1 MVCNDA
7 LETFW
12 FFNNRS
18 IIIVLAVP
26 FPELIYLILS
36 LSLSLSLSLYLS
48 FSFSFCF
55 LSLINST
62 KQSIFRLLGNNSR
75 RFPNFFFSPCSFYF
89 PLCLFILSSL
99 AFSLSLFPLCLFI
112 LSVYLFSPCSFSFPL
127 SRIACVKQNRRRH
140 YIGILLGR

>member
-89 PLCLFILSSL
+89 PLCLSI
-99 AFSLSLFPLCLFI
+99 SLFLFSLCLF
-112 LSVYLFSPCSFSFPL
+112 VSPCLYLYFSLFFSFSFSCKKRSICHL
-127 SRIACVKQNRRRH
+127 
-140 YIGILLGR
+140 YIISKI